1 MHTPR
6 WLRVRNLERQAIL
19 ALLLPRF
26 RPGLVHRALRIIGG
40 SFRIRELDGVD
51 TAEIAGLVALRF
63 QPDIFDARNFSRHF
77 SDPVDGLLAVVIRHV
92 VPKLIYNDVQHGF
105 WLAETVL
112 RGPAARMQRARS
124 DSGKEQRPPPR
135 FALSVS

>member
-77 SDPVDGLLAVVIRHV
+77 PDAVAGLLAVVIRRV
-92 VPKLIYNDVQHGF
+92 VPRLLSYDLQNGF
-105 WLAETVL
+105 LMSVTV
-112 RGPAARMQRARS
+112 MC
-124 DSGKEQRPPPR
+124 
-135 FALSVS
+135 